1 MIRMAGVNIPK
12 NKSIMISLTY
22 IYGIGISLSKKICNF
37 INVDYGILVKDLDNK
52 ELELIRKEILKYI
65 VEGDLRRNILLNIKR
80 LSDINCYRGLR
91 HKKKLP
97 VRGQRTKT
105 NAKTCKKNR
114 KYLK

>member
-1 MIRMAGVNIPK
+1 MAGVNIPK